1 MTGLF
6 FVLKV
11 VIFTNKYHDLPPF
24 LLPFATN
31 FPINWVTFSDNVT
44 YESHVIILN
53 ICIPVDMIKAAWAK
67 DSKGQSVPTHYVIN
81 GNTITQVIDFDEN
94 NFFPIIADP
103 NWVKLGKH
111 WYNKVVNVGKAIDI
125 ATIAAGVGF
134 SAKSASAVLK
144 YIKAHRANIN
154 RAVYGKIKAM
164 LGISAASWVST
175 ALDIASTISGYSI
188 GSVLAEALDRLDGKN
203 DNYVFA

>member
-1 MTGLF
+1 M
-6 FVLKV
+6 
-11 VIFTNKYHDLPPF
+11 
-24 LLPFATN
+24 
-31 FPINWVTFSDNVT
+31 TFSDNVT